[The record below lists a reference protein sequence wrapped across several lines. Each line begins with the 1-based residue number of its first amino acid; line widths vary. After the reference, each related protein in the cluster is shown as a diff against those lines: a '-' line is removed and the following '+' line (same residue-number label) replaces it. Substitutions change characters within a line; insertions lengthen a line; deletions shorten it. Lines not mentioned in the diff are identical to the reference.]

1 MTTHPSQEK
10 LEKRFRKMLDKLDAY
25 LEDTYGQA
33 YDLHPNRPPRGE
45 SSSTIYD
52 GLFSATMNFS
62 MGYGSQFGRGYVV
75 KIDISTLEQ
84 VDREH
89 RTHIEQDAIDHL
101 RQLLD
106 EHFPE
111 RRLDVK
117 RDGNLYKI
125 VGDFSLGVS

>member
-1 MTTHPSQEK
+1 
-10 LEKRFRKMLDKLDAY
+10 
-25 LEDTYGQA
+25 
-33 YDLHPNRPPRGE
+33 
-45 SSSTIYD
+45 
-52 GLFSATMNFS
+52 MNFS

-75 KIDISTLEQ
+75 KIDISTLER

-89 RTHIEQDAIDHL
+89 RTHIEQDAVNHL
-101 RQLLD
+101 RELL
-106 EHFPE
+106 EQHFPE